1 MKRLFAIFIFFLLI
15 SFGSYGQQT
24 SLVDFQRVKAELAVF
39 PSEKKVEGRVTFR
52 FDVLE
57 TTDSV
62 FIDARKM
69 DFREVKL
76 NGKEVDFSKDE
87 QRLWIVAD
95 FTPTSDNVLEFNYT
109 ATPSQGMY
117 FEDWDIS
124 EEEKETASENSAPQ
138 VWTQGQG
145 RYTSNWL
152 PSFDDTTEKLEFD
165 LTVDF
170 QKGFEVIANGK
181 LQKSAA
187 VNDSVVRWEYDME
200 QPMSSYLV
208 ALAAGK
214 YQKKEISSSSGVPIQ
229 LYYYPGDEGKVEPT
243 YRHTKQ
249 IFDFLEKQTGVAYP
263 WQNYKQIPVRD
274 FLYAGMENTGTTIF
288 SDLFVVDSTAFK
300 DRNYVNVNA
309 HELAHQWFGDLV
321 TAASGEHH
329 WLQEGFSTYYALLAE
344 REVFGDDYYYWKL
357 FESAEELKE
366 LSDSGKG
373 EALIN
378 SKASSLT
385 YYQKGAWALHILK
398 ERVGEEAFNLAVK
411 NYLNKYKFKN
421 VTTADFIAEVE
432 NTSGK
437 DLSAYVLQWLEQSA
451 FPATV
456 ALNSL
461 KESKFITD
469 YLQIAAL
476 KEFPLQE
483 KKELLNAALNFPVNQ
498 YVGQEVIY
506 QLALTDPLEAI
517 ELYEKAFETN
527 DIYVR
532 QAIAASLR
540 QIPQELKSYYE
551 SLLKDDS
558 YVTKE
563 MAFYNLWF
571 NFPEERSEYLDRLK
585 EVEGF
590 NDKNVE
596 TLWLALNLATAGYQ
610 MDDKQSTYAQLSGYT
625 SPYYPYQIRQ
635 NAFNYLFQL
644 NSFSDENLFDL
655 VEASQHQVGRFRES
669 SRQLLRELVQSE
681 EYQQRF
687 SQLKPSLSAKESGFL
702 EQILP

>member
-1 MKRLFAIFIFFLLI
+1 MKQLFAIFLFFLLI
-15 SFGSYGQQT
+15 SFGSFAQQT
-24 SLVDFQRVKAELAVF
+24 STVDFKHLKAQLAII
-39 PSEKKVEGRVTFR
+39 PSEEKVEGNLSFT

-57 TTDSV
+57 AIDSV

-76 NGKEVDFSKDE
+76 NGKKADFFKDE
-87 QRLWIVAD
+87 NRLWIVSD
-95 FTPTSDNVLEFNYT
+95 FQPSAGNILSFTYT
-109 ATPSQGMY
+109 ATPSQAMY
-117 FEDWDIS
+117 FMGWDVS
-124 EEEKETASENSAPQ
+124 EEEKEVAAEDYAPQ

-145 RYTSNWL
+145 RYTSHWL
-152 PSFDDTTEKLEFD
+152 PSFDDTNEKLEFD
-165 LTVDF
+165 LTIDF
-170 QKGFEVIANGK
+170 PEGFEVVANGE
-181 LQKSAA
+181 LQEVAPIDGS
-187 VNDSVVRWEYDME
+187 NIRWKYNME

-208 ALAAGK
+208 AVAAGK
-214 YQKKEISSSSGVPIQ
+214 YEKEEIISSSGVPII
-229 LYYYPGDEGKVEPT
+229 LYYYPKDEKKVEPT

-249 IFDFLEKQTGVAYP
+249 IFDFLEKETGVAYP

-344 REVFGDDYYYWKL
+344 REVFGDDYYYWRL

-366 LSDSGKG
+366 SSDSGKG

-398 ERVGEEAFNLAVK
+398 ERVGEEAFNSAVK

-421 VTTADFIAEVE
+421 VTTTDFITEVE
-432 NTSGK
+432 KTSGK
-437 DLSAYVLQWLEQSA
+437 DLSAFVLQWLEQSA

-461 KESKFITD
+461 RESKFITD

-483 KKELLNAALNFPVNQ
+483 KKELLKTALNFPVNQ
-498 YVGQEVIY
+498 YIGQEVVY
-506 QLALTDPLEAI
+506 QLALADPLEAI
-517 ELYEKAFETN
+517 QLYEKAFETN
-527 DIYVR
+527 DVYVR

-540 QIPQELKSYYE
+540 QIPVELKSYYG

-571 NFPEERSEYLDRLK
+571 NFPEERSQYLDRLK
-585 EVEGF
+585 GVEGF
-590 NDKNVE
+590 NDKNIE

-610 MDDKQSTYAQLSGYT
+610 QDRKQSTFENLSRYT
-625 SPYYPYQIRQ
+625 SPFYPYQIRQ

-644 NSFSDENLFDL
+644 NSFSDENLLDL

-669 SRQLLRELVQSE
+669 SRQLLKQLVQAE

-687 SQLKPSLSAKESGFL
+687 YQLKSALSAKESGFL
-702 EQILP
+702 EQLLP